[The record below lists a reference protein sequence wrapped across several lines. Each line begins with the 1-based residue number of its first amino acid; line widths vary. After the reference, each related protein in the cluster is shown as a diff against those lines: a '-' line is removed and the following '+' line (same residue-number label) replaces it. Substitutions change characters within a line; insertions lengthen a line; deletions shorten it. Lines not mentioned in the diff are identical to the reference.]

1 MAAEGWHG
9 WDAYAKFY
17 DWENARTAGRRD
29 VPFWQGVTQ
38 RLGGRVL
45 ELGSGTGR
53 ITIPL
58 AKAGV
63 PIVGVDRSAPM
74 LSYARRRWRRTH
86 RPGALALTRADIRAL
101 PYEEGAFDIVVA
113 PYGILQS
120 LIRDKDL
127 AATLAEAHRVLAP
140 GGRFG
145 LDLVP
150 DVPNWREYRR
160 KVSLTGHRRPG
171 GAPITL
177 VESVRQ
183 DREKKLTIFD
193 HEYQEGWGKARE
205 VHRFTVTFRT
215 LPVKTLIRRIERSGF
230 TIDAVLGG
238 YDGRPWDERA
248 DTWIVMARKA

>member
-1 MAAEGWHG
+1 MAEGWHG

-29 VPFWQGVTQ
+29 VAFWQGVTE

-45 ELGSGTGR
+45 ELGAGTGR

-58 AKAGV
+58 AKAGI

-74 LSYARRRWRRTH
+74 LAYARRRWRRQR
-86 RPGALALTRADIRAL
+86 RPTPLALTRGDIRAL
-101 PYEEGAFDIVVA
+101 PYGDGAFQIVLA

-127 AATLAEAHRVLAP
+127 AATLSEVRRVLAP

-145 LDLVP
+145 IDLVP

-160 KVSLTGHRRPG
+160 RVSLTGHRRPG
-171 GAPITL
+171 GPPITL
-177 VESVRQ
+177 VESVHQ
-183 DREKKLTIFD
+183 DRAKRLTTFD
-193 HEYQEGWGKARE
+193 HEYTEGRGRARE

-215 LPVKTLIRRIERSGF
+215 LPVKTMLGRVERAGF
-230 TIDAVLGG
+230 AVDAVLGG
-238 YDGRPWDERA
+238 YDGRTWDDQA

>member
-1 MAAEGWHG
+1 MAEGWHG

-29 VPFWQGVTQ
+29 VAFWQGVTE

-45 ELGSGTGR
+45 ELGAGTGR

-58 AKAGV
+58 AKAGI

-74 LSYARRRWRRTH
+74 LAYARRRWRRQ
-86 RPGALALTRADIRAL
+86 RRAWPLALTRADIRAL
-101 PYEEGAFDIVVA
+101 PYADASFAIVLA

-120 LIRDKDL
+120 LLRDRDL
-127 AATLAEAHRVLAP
+127 TATLAEVHRVLAP

-145 LDLVP
+145 IDLVP
-150 DVPNWREYRR
+150 DVPHWREYRR
-160 KVSLTGHRRPG
+160 RVSLTGQRRPG

-183 DREKKLTIFD
+183 DRARHLTIFD
-193 HEYQEGWGKARE
+193 HEYAEGRGRARE
-205 VHRFTVTFRT
+205 LHRFTVTFRT
-215 LPVKTLIRRIERSGF
+215 LPVKTMLRRIERAGF
-230 TIDAVLGG
+230 AVDAVLGG
-238 YDGRPWDERA
+238 YDGRPWDQAA
-248 DTWIVMARKA
+248 DTWIVMTHKA

>member
-74 LSYARRRWRRTH
+74 LSYARRRWRRTR

>member
-1 MAAEGWHG
+1 MAEGWHG

-29 VPFWQGVTQ
+29 VRFWQGVTE

-53 ITIPL
+53 ITVPL

-74 LSYARRRWRRTH
+74 LAYARRRWRR
-86 RPGALALTRADIRAL
+86 RRGDWQLPLTRADIRAL
-101 PYEEGAFDIVVA
+101 PYADSSFQIVLA

-120 LIRDKDL
+120 LIRDRDL
-127 AATLAEAHRVLAP
+127 SATLAEVRRVLAR

-145 LDLVP
+145 IDLVP
-150 DVPNWREYRR
+150 DVPNWKEYRR
-160 KVSLTGHRRPG
+160 RVSLKGLRRPG

-177 VESVRQ
+177 VESVSQ
-183 DREKKLTIFD
+183 DRAKKLTIFD
-193 HEYQEGWGKARE
+193 HEYTEGSGRE
-205 VHRFTVTFRT
+205 RQVHRFSVTFRT
-215 LPVKTLIRRIERSGF
+215 LPVKTMLRRFERAGF
-230 TIDAVLGG
+230 AVDAVLGG
-238 YDGRPWDERA
+238 YDGRAWDDQA
-248 DTWIVMARKA
+248 DAWIVMARKV